1 MKIKKYIEIRPGA
14 GGEES
19 ENLVEELFKV
29 YLRYCAKNN
38 IKVEQNESNGRTTSF
53 IVEGDEKVV
62 KVFNNESG
70 VHRFQR
76 VPKTEKRGR
85 VHTSTITVAVLDVS
99 ESITGK
105 KFYEDKDIRIDKF
118 HCGGK
123 GGQNVNKVETGIRVV
138 HNPSGIV
145 VVATTERTQFANKAN
160 ALAILNAKLKQ
171 VEEEKRV
178 GKIANKRAKQ
188 VGTGNRNESRRTY
201 NEQRGEIND
210 TVLGIKKRYKDF
222 FKGNLFE

>member
-210 TVLGIKKRYKDF
+210 IVLGIKKRYKDF

>member
-53 IVEGDEKVV
+53 IVEGDEKAV

-171 VEEEKRV
+171 LEEEKRV

-210 TVLGIKKRYKDF
+210 TVLGVKKRYKDF

>member
-171 VEEEKRV
+171 LEEEKRV

-210 TVLGIKKRYKDF
+210 TVLGVKKRYKDF

>member
-62 KVFNNESG
+62 KAFNNESG

-210 TVLGIKKRYKDF
+210 TVLGVKKKYKDF

>member
-138 HNPSGIV
+138 HNPSGTV

-171 VEEEKRV
+171 LEEEKRV

-210 TVLGIKKRYKDF
+210 TVLGVKKRYKDF

>member
-171 VEEEKRV
+171 LEEEKRV

>member
-171 VEEEKRV
+171 LEEEKRV

-201 NEQRGEIND
+201 NEQREEIND
-210 TVLGIKKRYKDF
+210 TVLGVKKRYKDF

>member
-53 IVEGDEKVV
+53 IVEGDEKLV
-62 KVFNNESG
+62 KAFNNESG

-138 HNPSGIV
+138 HNSSGIV

-171 VEEEKRV
+171 LEEEKRV

-210 TVLGIKKRYKDF
+210 TVLGVKKRYKDF

>member
-53 IVEGDEKVV
+53 IVEGDEKLV

-210 TVLGIKKRYKDF
+210 TVLGVKKKYKDF